1 MRASAFM
8 WLALAIMVGVA
19 MFLVKYKVQ
28 ALEDEVVAT
37 REQVARDRSAIR
49 VLEAEWTYLNDPE
62 RLRRLSAQHLSFGP
76 PVPQNVTDVAGLPL
90 RGAAPGVTAEDS
102 AAPPATT
109 AAPPTAKPAGPI
121 IDAEAAPTNA
131 GVPTAFQRPA
141 GLPVFVARLQRM
153 LLPDAV
159 GATPSPTRTP

>member
-1 MRASAFM
+1 M

-76 PVPQNVTDVAGLPL
+76 PVPQNVTDLAGLPL
-90 RGAAPGVTAEDS
+90 RDAAPGLVSDDGTAPS
-102 AAPPATT
+102 AAT
-109 AAPPTAKPAGPI
+109 AAPPPTAKPAGPI
-121 IDAEAAPTNA
+121 IDAEAAPANPGA
-131 GVPTAFQRPA
+131 PTAFQRPA

-153 LLPDAV
+153 LLPDVV